1 MINPIADKKRSAR
14 LTHGGNWNYY
24 PSLMR
29 ASYQIHFY
37 PTSQND
43 LFGFRIVRNK

>member
-14 LTHGGNWNYY
+14 LTHGGYWYG
-24 PSLMR
+24 STDIMQ

-37 PTSQND
+37 PTRQND
-43 LFGFRIVRNK
+43 LIGFRIVRSK